1 MPEYNAT
8 KMILEFHFQDSVADP
23 DAAAVQFDDLQGAAS
38 VRNIRALL
46 SAMHS
51 SAGVSG
57 LVTGAA
63 GR

>member
-1 MPEYNAT
+1 
-8 KMILEFHFQDSVADP
+8 MILEFHFQDSVADP

-38 VRNIRALL
+38 VRNLRALL